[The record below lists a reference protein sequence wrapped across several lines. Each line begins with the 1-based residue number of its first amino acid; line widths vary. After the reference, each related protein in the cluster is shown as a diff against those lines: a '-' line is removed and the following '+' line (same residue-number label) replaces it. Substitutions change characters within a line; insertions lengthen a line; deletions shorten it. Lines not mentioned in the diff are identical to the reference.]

1 LDPNETKQDVAKF
14 LLFYLLK
21 KKKYSTSD
29 KWLEKSNVEKMKN
42 TFKLTLIF
50 G

>member
-1 LDPNETKQDVAKF
+1 LDPNETKQDFAKF
-14 LLFYLLK
+14 LFFYLL
-21 KKKYSTSD
+21 KKYSTSD
-29 KWLEKSNVEKMKN
+29 KWLEKSNVEKIKN